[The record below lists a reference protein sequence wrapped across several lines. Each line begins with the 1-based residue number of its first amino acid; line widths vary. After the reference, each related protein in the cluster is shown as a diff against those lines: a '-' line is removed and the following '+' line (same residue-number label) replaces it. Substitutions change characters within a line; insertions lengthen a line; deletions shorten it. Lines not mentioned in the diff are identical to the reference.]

1 MNTYSC
7 TKLKGKD
14 QQCMCTNKM
23 EVREV
28 EVMVA
33 VQVVRE
39 ARMVSG
45 LIQWYVLQFH
55 VIAIE

>member
-1 MNTYSC
+1 
-7 TKLKGKD
+7 
-14 QQCMCTNKM
+14 MCTNKM